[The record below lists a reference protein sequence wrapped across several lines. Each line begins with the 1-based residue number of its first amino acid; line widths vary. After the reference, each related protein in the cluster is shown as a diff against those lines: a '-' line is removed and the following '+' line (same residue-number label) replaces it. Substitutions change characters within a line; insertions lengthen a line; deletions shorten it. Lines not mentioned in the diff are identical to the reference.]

1 MLYVYNISEQAVAAA
16 APIEFTSIGV
26 SKSKLITQTTNTTLT
41 INYPGIYEIAFN
53 GTASAAGTVQ
63 LYLNGE
69 ALPGALAEGTS
80 LAFTALVRAN
90 PNCCAIIDNLP
101 VRLQVIN
108 TGDAALILTNVAIT
122 IIKVG

>member
-41 INYPGIYEIAFN
+41 INCPGIYEIAFN

-80 LAFTALVRAN
+80 LAFTVLVRAN
-90 PNCCAIIDNLP
+90 PNCCAITDNLP
-101 VRLQVIN
+101 ARLQVIN
-108 TGDAALILTNVAIT
+108 TGDAALTLTNVAIT